1 MDNPPGAVNRLIRHD
16 LRNDLNVI
24 QTYADLIETGAG
36 STDTETELD
45 RPSIVA
51 AKNDEAVGRIETAD
65 TIVKTL
71 GWC

>member
-1 MDNPPGAVNRLIRHD
+1 MHRLIRRD

-24 QTYADLIETGAG
+24 QTYANLIETAG

-45 RPSIVA
+45 RPLIVA
-51 AKNDEAVGRIETAD
+51 VKTDEAVGRIETAD

-71 GWC
+71 AWC